1 MTDERKQENNRVNFY
16 NLYQFLRSFTRN
28 KNIISLIDE
37 DIPSFFMNKL
47 DDSNIIIGQQQLE
60 ALDQVINILK
70 NKNRHDKIEMIKKS
84 NIQKSV
90 AWCEKYKIPCNKFSD
105 KTNIF
110 LPLDD
115 NVLQQS
121 MFNVDLF

>member
-1 MTDERKQENNRVNFY
+1 
-16 NLYQFLRSFTRN
+16 
-28 KNIISLIDE
+28 
-37 DIPSFFMNKL
+37 MNKL

-70 NKNRHDKIEMIKKS
+70 NKNRYDKIEMIKKS
-84 NIQKSV
+84 NIQKAV
-90 AWCEKYKIPCNKFSD
+90 AWCEKHKIPCNKFSD

-115 NVLQQS
+115 NLPQQS
-121 MFNVDLF
+121 IFNVDLF